1 MDENKTICPGCGRG
15 CAVSEPGCPRGE
27 EYART
32 GVLSEGDGHRGHGQH
47 GEHRHRRRRSLV
59 ESPQYAELD
68 SDGKLFTMLM
78 ELGHFCRFGFEGK
91 GGQGRVL
98 RILAKDGELN
108 QRELTERLGIQPG
121 SASELLGKLERAGL
135 IERREEETDR
145 RTAAVHL
152 TDAGRERSAAANQER
167 EARIRTLFSAL
178 SGEEKDTLLSLT
190 EKLYASWREQRRE
203 HPHGHKPRTEE

>member
-15 CAVSEPGCPRGE
+15 CEVSDPGCPRGE

-32 GVLSEGDGHRGHGQH
+32 GVLPEREGR
-47 GEHRHRRRRSLV
+47 GEHGFHGRRKHRNLV
-59 ESPQYAELD
+59 DSPQYAELD
-68 SDGKLFTMLM
+68 SDGKLFAMLL

-91 GGQGRVL
+91 GSQDRVL
-98 RILAKDGELN
+98 RMLSKDGDLS

-145 RTAAVHL
+145 RTAAVRL

-203 HPHGHKPRTEE
+203 HPHRHKPRTEE